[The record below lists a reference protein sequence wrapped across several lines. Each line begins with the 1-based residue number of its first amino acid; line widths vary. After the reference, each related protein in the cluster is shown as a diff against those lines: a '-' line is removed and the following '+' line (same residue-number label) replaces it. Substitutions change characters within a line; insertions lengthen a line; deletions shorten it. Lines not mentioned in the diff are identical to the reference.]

1 MVGVRIDLVLLGGQS
16 KLRFGVGL
24 RFALGLGTGM
34 LLFAQAVVLTALAGW
49 NASPYLAY
57 AALGWG
63 AVEIALLARTAV
75 DRFERPKLGL
85 AHLWWLLLVPA
96 GYAAWIFARLSTLEG
111 TLEFDAHA
119 FWVFKAKLLHLVQ
132 GHALTEVLHQAS
144 LAYAHLD
151 YPLLVPGLYTLTYGA
166 VGGVDEFV
174 CKVWPFWMVM
184 ALAAAVLSL
193 GQVWRRPRPLPFFTV
208 LILAFLPATLHYVRN
223 EGGTIPMVFFVSLA
237 ALLFEAAITER
248 DDVALAAL
256 LPVLAGAAMT
266 KLEGLLYACLC
277 GFVLLAIAGW
287 RGGFRRPWP
296 RKPHLWKTL
305 VVSVLALMPYVGLRL
320 VRPVPH
326 PESGWL
332 AAGLAAPA
340 AAWHRLPETWFLNV
354 VGRFFNQDFF
364 RWQSPDGERLQW
376 VGQWLGS
383 NSFANQ
389 QLSILPWIL
398 SPLLA
403 LALWRGR
410 FRVALAWLLAIDLA
424 VFSILSLVIACL
436 PRMQKNLQTVIE
448 FSTTGQVGRYFCPFF
463 IALFLATIATWF
475 TEASPG
481 ASTAPAPPEA
491 NPERRPSEP
500 RHPARRPRQRR
511 NNPHVERRC

>member
-1 MVGVRIDLVLLGGQS
+1 MKAWIAFLLPVAVAMVGARINLVLLGQES
-16 KLRFGVGL
+16 KQRFGLGL

-34 LLFAQAVVLTALAGW
+34 LLFAQAVVLTALVGW

-57 AALGWG
+57 TALVGG
-63 AVEIALLARTAV
+63 VVEIALLARAH
-75 DRFERPKLGL
+75 RFERPKLSR
-85 AHLWWLLLVPA
+85 AHGWWLLLVPA
-96 GYAAWIFARLSTLEG
+96 AYAAWIFARLSTLEG
-111 TLEFDAHA
+111 TLEFDGHA
-119 FWVFKAKLLHLVQ
+119 FWVFKAKLLYLVQ
-132 GHALTEVLHQAS
+132 GHALREVLHQAS

-184 ALAAAVLSL
+184 ALAAAILSL
-193 GQVWRRPRPLPFFTV
+193 GQVWRRPRPLPFLTV

-237 ALLFEAAITER
+237 ALLFEQAITFA
-248 DDVALAAL
+248 DDVALAAM
-256 LPVLAGAAMT
+256 LPVLAGGAMT
-266 KLEGLLYACLC
+266 KLEGLLFAWLC
-277 GFVLLAIAGW
+277 GVVVLVIAWRRGW
-287 RGGFRRPWP
+287 LRRPWP
-296 RKPHLWKTL
+296 RKPHLLKSL
-305 VVSVLALMPYVGLRL
+305 AVSVLALMPYAGLRL

-354 VGRFFNQDFF
+354 VGRFFDQDFF
-364 RWQSPDGERLQW
+364 RWQSPDGRRLQW
-376 VGQWLGS
+376 TGQWLGAS
-383 NSFANQ
+383 SFANQ
-389 QLSILPWIL
+389 QLSLLPWIL
-398 SPLLA
+398 LPLLA
-403 LALWRGR
+403 LAFWRGR

-436 PRMQKNLQTVIE
+436 PRMQEHLQTVIE
-448 FSTTGQVGRYFCPFF
+448 FSTTAQVGRYFCPFF
-463 IALFLATIATWF
+463 IALFLATITTWF

-481 ASTAPAPPEA
+481 ASTAHAPPA
-491 NPERRPSEP
+491 AKPERVASQP
-500 RHPARRPRQRR
+500 RQARARRP
-511 NNPHVERRC
+511 